1 MLFSLPDR
9 LSFNSDQE
17 ELTLMQAVSRI
28 GQNFTK
34 ALEGA
39 FQNDGYSL
47 QSVLDLDVL
56 HPIDGYNLIKRTART
71 LIKVNDALQAFHK
84 NSMATDEETF
94 LRQLQIAVEKFP
106 SWEQNRCTIPNIIIS
121 RAINIAVQDA
131 KAMLK
136 AP

>member
-1 MLFSLPDR
+1 MLFSLPDS

-47 QSVLDLDVL
+47 QSVLDSDVL

-71 LIKVNDALQAFHK
+71 WIKVNDALQAFHK
-84 NSMATDEETF
+84 NSKAIDEETS
-94 LRQLQIAVEKFP
+94 LRQLHIALHRVILYSENF
-106 SWEQNRCTIPNIIIS
+106 IS
-121 RAINIAVQDA
+121 STSTWFQVVPFG
-131 KAMLK
+131 L
-136 AP
+136 

>member
-1 MLFSLPDR
+1 MLFSLPDS

-47 QSVLDLDVL
+47 YSVLDSDVQFFLLNLQKFTPAKKNL
-56 HPIDGYNLIKRTART
+56 HENVRGFRDKYQ
-71 LIKVNDALQAFHK
+71 VCV
-84 NSMATDEETF
+84 
-94 LRQLQIAVEKFP
+94 QLQREGVYQMQLIAILRTIFSVPTTFKVAL
-106 SWEQNRCTIPNIIIS
+106 RCQI
-121 RAINIAVQDA
+121 RY
-131 KAMLK
+131 
-136 AP
+136 